1 MTKYRLGDVLTI
13 IMDYRGKTPKKLGLD
28 WTEDKNDIV
37 ALSAKNLKNGE
48 LINLDKSHYGNSA
61 LYNKWM
67 KDGDISVGDILMTSE
82 APLGELFLVDKPI
95 KAILSQRI
103 FLLRPNNSI
112 VLPWYLYFYMSS
124 KNFQNR
130 LNGHATGTTVIG
142 IKQKELRNIEI
153 ELPSLSIQKSIVRKL
168 VPISKKIEINKEIN
182 ANLLKQ
188 LKLSFNNLYLS
199 LTDDKTFTLGEL
211 IFENI
216 SGDWGKAQSQG
227 DFTNRVTIIRG
238 ADIDDLALGNSA
250 KTPIR
255 YIKNRALVNKHLLPN
270 DVLVEISGGSPTQS
284 TGRSLLVS
292 DSVIDKFSS
301 EVLGTNFTRI
311 FRPSSEENSIL
322 FKSYLDFLYD
332 KDVFFNYENGTTG
345 IKNLDYK
352 SVLKIQL
359 PDIRKANNYQQY
371 INLYKLYNNTVQS
384 NGRQS
389 VQLTKI
395 RQAMLN
401 NFF

>member
-1 MTKYRLGDVLTI
+1 
-13 IMDYRGKTPKKLGLD
+13 MDYRGKTPKKLGLD

-182 ANLLKQ
+182 ANLFKLAKIHFDRQ
-188 LKLSFNNLYLS
+188 LDSENIKFSQISTIQNGYAFKSKEYVDTNELMILRTKNINDNHLFSKNDVVYISKELFDEYKKFSFSAFDTVLVMVGASIGKTGFVTSNMTPS
-199 LTDDKTFTLGEL
+199 LQNQNMWRFRPKMSNIPGLL
-211 IFENI
+211 IFQYVN
-216 SGDWGKAQSQG
+216 
-227 DFTNRVTIIRG
+227 
-238 ADIDDLALGNSA
+238 
-250 KTPIR
+250 
-255 YIKNRALVNKHLLPN
+255 YINKHVIGSATGSARSFYRKKLFSEFEVPRINSTNYIYFDTLQR
-270 DVLVEISGGSPTQS
+270 EIDHLNTENEILY
-284 TGRSLLVS
+284 RIKHSLLNHY
-292 DSVIDKFSS
+292 F
-301 EVLGTNFTRI
+301 
-311 FRPSSEENSIL
+311 
-322 FKSYLDFLYD
+322 
-332 KDVFFNYENGTTG
+332 
-345 IKNLDYK
+345 
-352 SVLKIQL
+352 
-359 PDIRKANNYQQY
+359 
-371 INLYKLYNNTVQS
+371 
-384 NGRQS
+384 
-389 VQLTKI
+389 
-395 RQAMLN
+395 
-401 NFF
+401 

>member
-1 MTKYRLGDVLTI
+1 
-13 IMDYRGKTPKKLGLD
+13 MDYRGKTPKKLGLD

-182 ANLLKQ
+182 ANLLELITLIWSRYSQNISNKVP
-188 LKLSFNNLYLS
+188 LKKIAKDIVTGKTPSTKIKANYGSDIPFVKIPDMHNKVFIDETLQSLS
-199 LTDDKTFTLGEL
+199 LL
-211 IFENI
+211 
-216 SGDWGKAQSQG
+216 
-227 DFTNRVTIIRG
+227 G
-238 ADIDDLALGNSA
+238 ADSQKNKYLPANSIMVSCIGTPGLVSLTGSIAQTNQQINSLVLDEKFIYWVFLELRSLSNKIGNLG
-250 KTPIR
+250 
-255 YIKNRALVNKHLLPN
+255 
-270 DVLVEISGGSPTQS
+270 SGG
-284 TGRSLLVS
+284 
-292 DSVIDKFSS
+292 
-301 EVLGTNFTRI
+301 
-311 FRPSSEENSIL
+311 
-322 FKSYLDFLYD
+322 
-332 KDVFFNYENGTTG
+332 TT
-345 IKNLDYK
+345 IKNLNK
-352 SVLKIQL
+352 SDFSKLEVVVPDNDILLDKFNSIAKPIFESIHTNSFETNKLNQLKKRL
-359 PDIRKANNYQQY
+359 LHK
-371 INLYKLYNNTVQS
+371 
-384 NGRQS
+384 
-389 VQLTKI
+389 
-395 RQAMLN
+395 
-401 NFF
+401 FF

>member
-182 ANLLKQ
+182 ANLLELAKTLFSEEFSSNEEVLLSNYLLPKRGKNLLKKNVVSGEFPVIAGGLKPAAFHNSYNTKAPVITISASGANAGYVQIWGQPVWSSDSSYIDTSITKDIYFWYLLLKKYQKQ
-188 LKLSFNNLYLS
+188 IFDAQTGSAQPHIYPKHIGNL
-199 LTDDKTFTLGEL
+199 L
-211 IFENI
+211 IPNI
-216 SGDWGKAQSQG
+216 SEDSIKN
-227 DFTNRVTIIRG
+227 FNITI
-238 ADIDDLALGNSA
+238 
-250 KTPIR
+250 TPIFKKIFQNKNENNKLKA
-255 YIKNRALVNKHLLPN
+255 IKN
-270 DVLVEISGGSPTQS
+270 
-284 TGRSLLVS
+284 SLL
-292 DSVIDKFSS
+292 IK
-301 EVLGTNFTRI
+301 
-311 FRPSSEENSIL
+311 
-322 FKSYLDFLYD
+322 Y
-332 KDVFFNYENGTTG
+332 FN
-345 IKNLDYK
+345 
-352 SVLKIQL
+352 
-359 PDIRKANNYQQY
+359 
-371 INLYKLYNNTVQS
+371 
-384 NGRQS
+384 
-389 VQLTKI
+389 
-395 RQAMLN
+395 
-401 NFF
+401 